1 MESRR
6 DILQIRQLTK
16 SDQSWVGSFIESRW
30 GSRRVV
36 TRGNL
41 LYPEKLDGFVVVEKN
56 KRVGLLT
63 YRILDGECEVVTLD
77 SLVEGQGVGS
87 SLLNA
92 ARDLAVSNRC
102 RRLWLITTND
112 NLHALGFYQKWGLQ
126 IAALHRNALEESRKL
141 KPEIPMIGKNG
152 IPLRDEIELEI
163 LLTP

>member
-1 MESRR
+1 
-6 DILQIRQLTK
+6 
-16 SDQSWVGSFIESRW
+16 
-30 GSRRVV
+30 VV